1 MRLLRYNGAYSK
13 ERMMES
19 LMKDEQEAHQMMKAI
34 FHKLP
39 SAILIKD
46 IEDDYRFYIIN
57 QKFEQMCNMPK
68 ELLVGKT
75 DYDIFRKKR
84 LTNTGKMM

>member
-1 MRLLRYNGAYSK
+1 
-13 ERMMES
+13 MMES

-46 IEDDYRFYIIN
+46 IEDDYRYY
-57 QKFEQMCNMPK
+57 QSK
-68 ELLVGKT
+68 V
-75 DYDIFRKKR
+75 
-84 LTNTGKMM
+84 